1 MAKEQDKLATC
12 PIFSTI
18 ICPNRFESVAPSPK
32 QDAVSP
38 TEDANLVEDVTLRE
52 VMHLK
57 ARMKQTN
64 QN

>member
-38 TEDANLVEDVTLRE
+38 TEDANLVEDDDIERSDA
-52 VMHLK
+52 LK
-57 ARMKQTN
+57 ARMKPTN
-64 QN
+64 QI